1 MDKELE
7 VLEKIQRYCKGQPW
21 CGLCKYS
28 DMGCGCTLGR
38 PVDWNLSLLKRA
50 RAMMKN
56 GMREHRG

>member
-38 PVDWNLSLLKRA
+38 
-50 RAMMKN
+50 
-56 GMREHRG
+56 HRTTWLNS